1 MKKIEYLAPEM
12 ETIKLNSCKLICGS
26 GNGEEPIY
34 IGPGGDENE
43 PD

>member
-12 ETIKLNSCKLICGS
+12 ETIKLNSCKLICAS
-26 GNGEEPIY
+26 SGEEPPY
-34 IGPGGDENE
+34 EGPGTPGVDD